1 MRQGLFKYAV
11 FQLFRYQLF
20 SNIQLNE
27 SKIIKAKLSGHG
39 KVYLS
44 LADLFS
50 TTQYLRHDGT
60 Q

>member
-1 MRQGLFKYAV
+1 M
-11 FQLFRYQLF
+11 
-20 SNIQLNE
+20 
-27 SKIIKAKLSGHG
+27 KAKLSGHG